1 MKRAR
6 FGVSERKPSC
16 RLFRQ
21 SVNALF
27 TFSERMKK
35 MTENERFL
43 GSCKF
48 CGQISA
54 GTVDGAETQAEAD
67 EIATEDCSCYD
78 AKEYVRLKKQKTRAK
93 ILVNEIFGTDS
104 KEWEATAEKELI
116 AFLHKAVDLVADNRL
131 KSVQAT
137 IPGAGSARI
146 SMNNKNG
153 IVVERRKTK
162 SLKATADK

>member
-1 MKRAR
+1 
-6 FGVSERKPSC
+6 
-16 RLFRQ
+16 
-21 SVNALF
+21 
-27 TFSERMKK
+27 

-67 EIATEDCSCYD
+67 ETATEDCRCYE
-78 AKEYVRLKKQKTRAK
+78 AQEYVRLKKQKVRAK
-93 ILVNEIFGTDS
+93 SLVNQIFGNDS
-104 KEWEATAEKELI
+104 EGFESTAEKELI
-116 AFLHKAVDLVADNRL
+116 TFLHKAVDLVADQRL
-131 KSVQAT
+131 KSISAT
-137 IPGAGSARI
+137 IPNVGLAKI
-146 SMNNKNG
+146 FMNSKDG

>member
-1 MKRAR
+1 
-6 FGVSERKPSC
+6 
-16 RLFRQ
+16 
-21 SVNALF
+21 
-27 TFSERMKK
+27 

-54 GTVDGAETQAEAD
+54 GTVDGASTQAEAD
-67 EIATEDCSCYD
+67 EIATEDCNCYD
-78 AKEYVRLKKQKTRAK
+78 AKEYVRLKKQKVRAK
-93 ILVNEIFGTDS
+93 TFVNEIFGTDS

-116 AFLHKAVDLVADNRL
+116 TFLHKAVDLVADNRL

-137 IPGAGSARI
+137 IPGVGSARI